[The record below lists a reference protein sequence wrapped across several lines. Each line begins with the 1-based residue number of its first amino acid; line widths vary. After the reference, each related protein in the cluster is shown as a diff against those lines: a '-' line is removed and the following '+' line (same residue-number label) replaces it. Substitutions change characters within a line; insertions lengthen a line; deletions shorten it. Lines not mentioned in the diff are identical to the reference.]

1 MQPSIFFFSIVGR
14 FTRVPDC
21 LKIILLEHTAQILAL
36 ELDTQV
42 NIPCYRRKSLTMVGG
57 TRTQVLADRMNIVTS
72 EPQPIFFVLLANIE
86 VSKHMWQLTITVKTD

>member
-21 LKIILLEHTAQILAL
+21 LKIILLEHTAPILAL

-42 NIPCYRRKSLTMVGG
+42 NIPCYWRKSLTMVSG

-72 EPQPIFFVLLANIE
+72 TPQPIFFCVISE
-86 VSKHMWQLTITVKTD
+86 Y